1 MAAAGLNAAFEEAVR
16 VTPEGSHRYSAHLHN
31 DWCVGTVPHGGYSAA
46 LLYRLA
52 VTHFAHT
59 HPARYAEP
67 ATPISMQLV
76 FLRRTGTGPATLLVE
91 DTKLGARTSTIHVTL
106 SQESEKHP
114 GQTEAKITGYIT
126 VSPASAETGMTA
138 ESGWT
143 LQPAALAGSRAD
155 GTVDLAA
162 LERTGRDGAWVRLA
176 APYAEFRRVTQQ
188 IELYGP
194 DPARGRPTVVDQW
207 ALFQPGRSRT
217 GRWTDTA
224 VAFLVDMFP
233 MALDGFDTMASAVEG
248 DGAAAT
254 RKKPASK
261 WYPTVTM
268 NIDFKKRLPADGVKW
283 LYSRVH
289 TKRVVNG
296 RTDLDVVVLD
306 EAGDVVALSTQVG
319 LVVSASRNVG
329 KRELK
334 M

>member
-1 MAAAGLNAAFEEAVR
+1 MANSAFDEAVH
-16 VTPEGSHRYSAHLHN
+16 VTPLDSHRYSVHLHN

-46 LLYRLA
+46 VLYQLA
-52 VTHFAHT
+52 ITHFAHT
-59 HPARYAEP
+59 HPTRYNEA

-76 FLRRTGTGPATLLVE
+76 FLRRTATGPAVLTVE

-106 SQESEKHP
+106 SQPSEKNP
-114 GQTEAKITGYIT
+114 AGPAEAKITGYIT
-126 VSPASAETGMTA
+126 VSPASAETGLTA
-138 ESGWT
+138 ASGWS
-143 LQPAALAGSRAD
+143 LQPAAVAGSRAD

-162 LERTGRDGAWVRLA
+162 LERTGRDGGWERLA
-176 APYAEFRRVTQQ
+176 APYASFRRVTQQ

-194 DPARGRPTVVDQW
+194 GAGRGTPGVIDQW
-207 ALFQPGRSRT
+207 ARFTPGGRRDA
-217 GRWTDTA
+217 RWTNAA

-233 MALDGFDTMASAVEG
+233 MALDGFDAMSSTVEV
-248 DGAAAT
+248 DT
-254 RKKPASK
+254 RHKPASK

-268 NIDFKKRLPADGVKW
+268 NIDFKKRLPAGGVPW

-289 TKRVVNG
+289 SKRVVNG

-306 EAGDVVALSTQVG
+306 EEGDVVALSSQVG

-329 KRELK
+329 RRELK